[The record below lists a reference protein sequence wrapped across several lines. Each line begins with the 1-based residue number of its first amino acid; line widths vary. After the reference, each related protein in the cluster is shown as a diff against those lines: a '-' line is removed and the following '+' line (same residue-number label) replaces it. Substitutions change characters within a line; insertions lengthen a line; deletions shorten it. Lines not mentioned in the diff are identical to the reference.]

1 MTLIIILIALF
12 ILSLLVNYFLL
23 KSTKKKNG
31 IIERQNEA
39 IEKAS
44 QNMKHLVD
52 YNDVV
57 QNISKNHQEVYTK
70 IKEAKTDEEV
80 NDIIHNL
87 ITINN
92 SHVHDD

>member
-1 MTLIIILIALF
+1 MILTIILIALF
-12 ILSLLVNYFLL
+12 TLSLLVNYFLF
-23 KSTKKKNG
+23 KSTKKKVG

-52 YNDVV
+52 YNDVIK
-57 QNISKNHQEVYTK
+57 NISKNHQEVYTK